1 VVEHLVSAKRCRTLF
16 ATHYHSLVQDWSLDP
31 RVRLG
36 HMDCLVQGGDDGSTT
51 GGAQEAPR
59 KEMTTEEVTF
69 LYKLSNGS
77 SPRSYGI
84 NVARLAGLPVAV
96 IELALRQSRQF
107 EENMQKN
114 ADNSSSNSNDTED
127 AASTGVPALRG
138 ELVSTLFERMVS
150 IATSTSSTKE
160 LAYVASEMWRQLKS
174 ESTQ

>member
-1 VVEHLVSAKRCRTLF
+1 
-16 ATHYHSLVQDWSLDP
+16 
-31 RVRLG
+31 
-36 HMDCLVQGGDDGSTT
+36 
-51 GGAQEAPR
+51 
-59 KEMTTEEVTF
+59 VTF

-84 NVARLAGLPVAV
+84 NVARIAGLPIAV

-114 ADNSSSNSNDTED
+114 ADNKGNSSSNSNHTGD
-127 AASTGVPALRG
+127 AASTGGPALRG